1 MSVRS
6 FHEKMFELPTKNVVE
21 IFNKTPEGELK
32 LGTICK
38 RVISDYEFDK
48 GTRSDWDETAKEV
61 LELANMKFERKDTPF
76 IDSANIKSPLIAQAA
91 IQFSSTAFAEMVR
104 KDKAVQMV
112 VLGKDPAEEKY
123 HRAMRVED
131 YMNYQL
137 LIKNCKWLD
146 CLDRTLQMLGV
157 LGTVFHKV
165 YFDPICGD
173 NVVELCLHNEIYIR
187 NDITSLEQARRITH
201 KMKVHNNW
209 IVERMRADLFVEVD
223 DEVLGIDR
231 DDNNPLDE
239 YHEVLEQHCFLDLDE
254 DGYEEPYIV
263 TILKDK
269 DIVLSIVPRFKQDNV
284 IWKVPGF
291 KEIKYIKPDNYFVD
305 FHFIPAM
312 DGTYYSIGLGALLH
326 TMTRTYNTA
335 MNQLLDAGKLC
346 NTKTGFISKGLMVR
360 PGDTML
366 TPGMLK
372 PVDTVL
378 NGRIDDHISILQ
390 FGEPSQVLF
399 SLLEVID
406 QKAKSLSS
414 TGDMMTGEQ
423 LGQNMPATTALTL
436 NQNSMRTYN
445 GIQKRLFRAAD
456 KEYKLL
462 YELNRVYLDPQE
474 YLYVLDDPMANPEA
488 DFEDAQLDIKT
499 VADPDISSDAQR
511 LAQAQML
518 IQMLQQPAFAAQ
530 FNLPFITMK
539 ILEAS
544 GFKDIEAMLTPQ
556 GPTPEQQQAQ
566 MEAQLQQQV
575 AQAKI
580 QDSQTKQFQAETARL
595 ALIEK
600 AEQNNTNAAMKAAKL
615 EHDAYKIQA
624 DDEHANMEHL
634 LENQKI
640 QTDVYKTNVDNRTKL
655 AIEKMKDETNRIP
668 DVGKST
674 TD

>member
-1 MSVRS
+1 ML
-6 FHEKMFELPTKNVVE
+6 EKTE
-21 IFNKTPEGELK
+21 EGKLK
-32 LGTICK
+32 LGTIYK
-38 RVISDYEFDK
+38 RIVSDYEFDK
-48 GTRSDWDETAKEV
+48 GTRNDWDETAKEV
-61 LELANMKFERKDTPF
+61 LELANMKWERKDTPF
-76 IDSANIKSPLIAQAA
+76 IDSSNIKSPLIAQAA

-112 VLGKDPAEEKY
+112 VLGKDPEVTKW

-137 LIKNCKWLD
+137 LVKNTKWLD
-146 CLDRTLQMLGV
+146 TLDRTLQMLGV
-157 LGTVFHKV
+157 LGIVFHKV
-165 YFDPICGD
+165 FFDPISGENC
-173 NVVELCLHNEIYIR
+173 VELCLHDEIFIR

-209 IVERMRADLFVEVD
+209 IVERMRADLFIEVD
-223 DEVLGIDR
+223 DDVLGLDSKE
-231 DDNNPLDE
+231 NNPLDE
-239 YHEVLEQHCFLDLDE
+239 YHEVLEQHCYLDLDE

-263 TILKDK
+263 TVLKDK
-269 DIVLSIVPRFKQDNV
+269 DIVLRITPRFSRDNV
-284 IWKVPGF
+284 IWKMPAL

-346 NTKTGFISKGLMVR
+346 NTKTGFISKSLMVR

-378 NGRIDDHISILQ
+378 NGRIDDHISMLQ
-390 FGEPSQVLF
+390 FGEPSSVLF

-406 QKAKSLSS
+406 NKAKSISS

-445 GIQKRLFRAAD
+445 GIQKRLFRAAN
-456 KEYKLL
+456 KEYALL
-462 YELNRVYLDPQE
+462 YELNRVYLDPQN
-474 YLYVLDDPMANPEA
+474 YLDVLDDPMADPDN
-488 DFEDAQLDIKT
+488 DFEDKQLDIKT

-511 LAQAQML
+511 LSQANMLVQM
-518 IQMLQQPAFAAQ
+518 IQQPSFASQ
-530 FNLPFITMK
+530 FNLKFITMK

-544 GFKDIEAMLTPQ
+544 GFKDIETMLTPE
-556 GPTPEQQQAQ
+556 GPTPEQQQMQAQ
-566 MEAQLQQQV
+566 MQMEQQIKQQELQL
-575 AQAKI
+575 
-580 QDSQTKQFQAETARL
+580 KQFAEETKRL
-595 ALIEK
+595 KLQLDAQKHEDNTELK
-600 AEQNNTNAAMKAAKL
+600 AEKL
-615 EHDAYKIQA
+615 HHDAYKIQSA
-624 DDEHANMEHL
+624 DQHANIDHM
-634 LENQKI
+634 LENEKI
-640 QTDVYKTNVDNRTKL
+640 QKDIYKTNVDNRTKL
-655 AIEKMKDETNRIP
+655 AVEKMKDDTNRIP
-668 DVGKST
+668 DVAKPAG
-674 TD
+674 